1 MYFSVVTRTE
11 EAQDSKENEKLDQ
24 PSYDSRQDPSSNS
37 SESEFS
43 DDESNTE
50 SEQEETEYVCL
61 SII

>member
-11 EAQDSKENEKLDQ
+11 EAQDSKENGKLDQ
-24 PSYDSRQDPSSNS
+24 PSYDSRQDPSS

-50 SEQEETEYVCL
+50 SEQEETSEYVCL